1 MGDIVCIR
9 NTSSGFDMTMHILQ
23 EAVKLRFVNRLRMGN
38 INTSTSTTHQDYSNG
53 DIKAIKMYC
62 FGYVEGQLVHKMQ
75 K

>member
-9 NTSSGFDMTMHILQ
+9 NTSSGFLDDYAYLTRSSKTAIHHQ
-23 EAVKLRFVNRLRMGN
+23 AKKEQ
-38 INTSTSTTHQDYSNG
+38 STTHQDYSNG